1 MSESYIMKNRVLR
14 VIWVLIFALGSA
26 MGMAQK
32 TQVDYV
38 GLNTRDYLEKEGFFE
53 TKRKSNIGT
62 DPIEYDS
69 FFLNPKE
76 LSVVVF
82 KNQPIN
88 FGGEVGDTTIVKR
101 LQNGRVIYKK
111 IKVPVYKNGTDVS
124 VEVKLRS
131 NGDKWDKS
139 GSCFVVT
146 NPELIDIINV
156 SLGKEKLPDKSIVA
170 NDYAGVLKSGNY
182 VPALELMRFMSPF
195 GVGHYSDEKA
205 YPKIAYNRPVYIP
218 KWEDEVVWKKDISE
232 LESVVTGE
240 FYIGVWVDTWTPEGF
255 SVDVSLKY
263 SGRPRPKLKVMPLL
277 NTVYYVEGQKIPDF
291 FAGSTLELDF
301 FTTKKINNVKLYYTT
316 TGHGGHSGGDE
327 FIKLKNE
334 VFFDSKL
341 VLSEIPWRD
350 DCASFRRFNPS
361 SGVWTKKDSAYAY
374 NENFEREFK
383 EIEERLASSDLSR
396 SNWCPGSQVMPFDV
410 YLGSLEKGAHKL
422 EVKIPGTAN
431 KKDQFNHWL
440 VSAYLTYKE

>member
-1 MSESYIMKNRVLR
+1 MKNRALLVVFILVFGLLCASVLAQNAS
-14 VIWVLIFALGSA
+14 VKYGDKTTSKDLFGGSL
-26 MGMAQK
+26 M
-32 TQVDYV
+32 VV
-38 GLNTRDYLEKEGFFE
+38 E
-53 TKRKSNIGT
+53 NIPS
-62 DPIEYDS
+62 PIENN
-69 FFLNPKE
+69 LPLQEPKE
-76 LSVVVF
+76 FSVEVF
-82 KNQPIN
+82 RNQPVN
-88 FGGEVGDTTIVKR
+88 FGGETGDTVTVKR
-101 LQNGRVIYKK
+101 LQNGRVIYRK
-111 IKVPVYKNGTDVS
+111 IKVPVYKKGTDVS

-131 NGDKWDKS
+131 NGDTWDKS

-146 NPELIDIINV
+146 NPELID
-156 SLGKEKLPDKSIVA
+156 D
-170 NDYAGVLKSGNY
+170 Y

-195 GVGHYSDEKA
+195 GVGHYSDEVK
-205 YPKIAYNRPVYIP
+205 YPNIEYNRPVYIP
-218 KWEDEVVWKKDISE
+218 KWENEVVWEKDISE
-232 LESVVTGE
+232 LESVVTGA
-240 FYIGVWVDTWTPEGF
+240 FYIGVWIDTWTPEGY

-291 FAGSTLELDF
+291 FAAKTLDLDF
-301 FTTKKINNVKLYYTT
+301 STKQEMRNVKLYYTT

-334 VFFDSKL
+334 VFLDSIL
-341 VLSEIPWRD
+341 VFNKIPWRD

-396 SNWCPGSQVMPFDV
+396 SNWCPGSSVLP
-410 YLGSLEKGAHKL
+410 YRIPLGELKEGLHRL
-422 EVKIPGTAN
+422 QVKIPGTSN

-440 VSAYLTYKE
+440 VSAYITYTE